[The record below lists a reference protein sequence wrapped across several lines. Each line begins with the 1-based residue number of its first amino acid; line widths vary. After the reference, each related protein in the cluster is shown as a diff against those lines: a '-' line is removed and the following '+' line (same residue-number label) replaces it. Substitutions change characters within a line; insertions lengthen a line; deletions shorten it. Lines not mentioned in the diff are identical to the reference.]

1 MKNIDFPTRKSFEQD
16 FIFRW
21 NILFTLK
28 YQQATLQEFF
38 DFNEKNPEE
47 QYLELAEIMTKQIP
61 YTFIEKIL
69 KRIFKYYRTRFERSI
84 EVEKVVHNIQKNRF
98 RVYESI
104 FQEYDA
110 KRAKKW
116 NWKGFFAT
124 GLKYIC
130 QWYSTSISE
139 VMNTLTLEQFLYLSD
154 GLRYEVNEA
163 TKEWKTINNYA
174 LRDKE
179 WAKKRAEETRKAFNI
194 K

>member
-1 MKNIDFPTRKSFEQD
+1 MKNIDFPTRKTFEQD
-16 FIFRW
+16 FIFQDK
-21 NILFTLK
+21 ILFTLK

-47 QYLELAEIMTKQIP
+47 QYLELAEILTRQIP

-69 KRIFKYYRTRFERSI
+69 KKLFKYYRTRFERSI
-84 EVEKVVHNIQKNRF
+84 DVEKVVQNIQKNRF

-104 FQEYDA
+104 FKEYDE

-116 NWKGFFAT
+116 NWKGFFAK
-124 GLKYIC
+124 GLKDIC
-130 QWYSTSISE
+130 QWYSTSIWE

-154 GLRYEVNEA
+154 GLRYEENDS
-163 TKEWKTINNYA
+163 TKGGKSINNYA